1 VVNKKELI
9 EMLEKAVYWE
19 DDFIMKYDNA
29 SIWILLKSLPKDK
42 FRKIQKLLA
51 ENIADTRK
59 HYQITSE
66 LIKKIKEGKYE
77 L

>member
-9 EMLEKAVYWE
+9 ELLEKAVYWE

-29 SIWILLKSLPKDK
+29 SVWALLKTLPKDK
-42 FRKIQKLLA
+42 FRKIKKFLG
-51 ENIADTRK
+51 ENIADTHK

-66 LIKKIKEGKYE
+66 LAKKIKEGKYE